1 MKKLALLTVLI
12 GSMMMSA
19 CAVIPSNMAIFS
31 PVAIDA
37 VSPNQ
42 AFVNNNVKPLKRG
55 EATQTG
61 VVLFSTGD
69 ASIEAAMKNGNI
81 TKVHHV
87 DYKTTTVL
95 FLYTKQTTIVYGEKS
110 KRIERG
116 LQSKAAFCIEKK
128 RACLSSLL
136 QTAETC

>member
-1 MKKLALLTVLI
+1 MKKLALLTVLL

-37 VSPNQ
+37 VAPNQ
-42 AFVNNNVKPLKRG
+42 EFVNNDVRPLKRG

-61 VVLFSTGD
+61 IILFSSGD
-69 ASIEAAMKNGNI
+69 ASIKAAMDNGGI
-81 TKVHHV
+81 KKIHHV

-95 FLYTKQTTIVYGEKS
+95 FLYTKQTTIVYGE
-110 KRIERG
+110 
-116 LQSKAAFCIEKK
+116 
-128 RACLSSLL
+128 
-136 QTAETC
+136 

>member
-1 MKKLALLTVLI
+1 MFVLYTKTVILNESERAFPVGWFCIFEEIFMKKIALLVVLI

-31 PVAIDA
+31 PVAVDA

-42 AFVNNNVKPLKRG
+42 AFVNNNVRPLKRG

-61 VVLFSTGD
+61 IILFSSGD

-95 FLYTKQTTIVYGEKS
+95 FLYTKQTTIVYGE
-110 KRIERG
+110 
-116 LQSKAAFCIEKK
+116 
-128 RACLSSLL
+128 
-136 QTAETC
+136 

>member
-1 MKKLALLTVLI
+1 MVLYAKTVILGKSEGTVLILISKFDEVFMKKLALLTVLI

-31 PVAIDA
+31 PVAVDA

-42 AFVNNNVKPLKRG
+42 AFVNNDVRPQKRG

-61 VVLFSTGD
+61 IILFSTGD

-95 FLYTKQTTIVYGEKS
+95 FLYTKQTTIVYGE
-110 KRIERG
+110 
-116 LQSKAAFCIEKK
+116 
-128 RACLSSLL
+128 
-136 QTAETC
+136 

>member
-1 MKKLALLTVLI
+1 MVLYAKTVILGKSEGTVLILISKFDEVFMKKLALLTVLI

-69 ASIEAAMKNGNI
+69 APIEAAMKNGNI

-95 FLYTKQTTIVYGEKS
+95 FLYTKQTTIVYVE
-110 KRIERG
+110 
-116 LQSKAAFCIEKK
+116 
-128 RACLSSLL
+128 
-136 QTAETC
+136 

>member
-1 MKKLALLTVLI
+1 MVLYAKTVILGKSEGTVLILISKFDEVFMKKLALLTVLI

-61 VVLFSTGD
+61 IVLFSTGD
-69 ASIEAAMKNGNI
+69 ASIEAAMKNGKI
-81 TKVHHV
+81 TKIHHV

-95 FLYTKQTTIVYGEKS
+95 FLYTKQTTIVYGE
-110 KRIERG
+110 
-116 LQSKAAFCIEKK
+116 
-128 RACLSSLL
+128 
-136 QTAETC
+136 

>member
-61 VVLFSTGD
+61 VVL
-69 ASIEAAMKNGNI
+69 
-81 TKVHHV
+81 
-87 DYKTTTVL
+87 
-95 FLYTKQTTIVYGEKS
+95 
-110 KRIERG
+110 
-116 LQSKAAFCIEKK
+116 
-128 RACLSSLL
+128 
-136 QTAETC
+136 

>member
-95 FLYTKQTTIVYGEKS
+95 FLYTRQTTIVYGE
-110 KRIERG
+110 
-116 LQSKAAFCIEKK
+116 
-128 RACLSSLL
+128 
-136 QTAETC
+136 

>member
-1 MKKLALLTVLI
+1 MKKLALLAVLTA
-12 GSMMMSA
+12 SMMMSA
-19 CAVIPSNMAIFS
+19 CAVIPTNMSIFS
-31 PVAIDA
+31 PVAVDA

-55 EATQTG
+55 ESTQTG

-69 ASIEAAMKNGNI
+69 ASIEAAMKNGGI

-95 FLYTKQTTIVYGEKS
+95 FLYTKQTTIVYGE
-110 KRIERG
+110 
-116 LQSKAAFCIEKK
+116 
-128 RACLSSLL
+128 
-136 QTAETC
+136 